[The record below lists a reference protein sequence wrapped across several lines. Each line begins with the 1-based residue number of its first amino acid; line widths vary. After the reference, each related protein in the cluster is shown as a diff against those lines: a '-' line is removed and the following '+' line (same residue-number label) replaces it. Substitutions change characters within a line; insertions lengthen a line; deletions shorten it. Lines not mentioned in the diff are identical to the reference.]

1 MTTAEKTAYITGKL
15 SEICDYLRIDTGDDD
30 TIVTADALA
39 AIEYIESA
47 VGTFN
52 EDDPTAF
59 LLLCAL
65 TQDFYDNR
73 ELMQSEQQLKKRQE
87 YTYQSIILQ
96 LRMKYELSQDGSE
109 EESE

>member
-1 MTTAEKTAYITGKL
+1 MTPAEKTAYVTAKL
-15 SEICDYLRIDTGDDD
+15 GDICDYLRIDTGDDD
-30 TIVTADALA
+30 TIVTQDALA

-47 VGTFN
+47 VGEFN
-52 EDDPTAF
+52 QDDSTAI
-59 LLLCAL
+59 LLMYAL

-96 LRMKYELSQDGSE
+96 LRMKYESKQ
-109 EESE
+109 EES

>member
-1 MTTAEKTAYITGKL
+1 MTPAEKTAFVAAKL
-15 SEICDYLRIDTGDDD
+15 KDICDYLRVDVGDDD
-30 TIVTADALA
+30 TIVTQDALA

-47 VGTFN
+47 VGEFN
-52 EDDPTAF
+52 ADDSTAV
-59 LLLCAL
+59 LLMYAL

-96 LRMKYELSQDGSE
+96 LRMKYESRQ
-109 EESE
+109 EESS

>member
-1 MTTAEKTAYITGKL
+1 MTPAEKTAFVAAKL
-15 SEICDYLRIDTGDDD
+15 SDICNYLRIDVGDDD
-30 TIVTADALA
+30 TIVTQDALA

-47 VGTFN
+47 VGEFN
-52 EDDPTAF
+52 QDDSTA
-59 LLLCAL
+59 LLLMYAL

-96 LRMKYELSQDGSE
+96 LRMKYESRQ
-109 EESE
+109 EESS

>member
-1 MTTAEKTAYITGKL
+1 MTPEEKATYVNGKL
-15 SEICDYLRIDTGDDD
+15 GDICDYLRIDTGDDD
-30 TIVTADALA
+30 TIVAQDALA

-47 VGTFN
+47 VGEFN
-52 EDDPTAF
+52 KDDSTAV
-59 LLLCAL
+59 LLMYAL

-96 LRMKYELSQDGSE
+96 LRMKYESKQ
-109 EESE
+109 EES

>member
-1 MTTAEKTAYITGKL
+1 MTPVEKTAFVAAKL
-15 SEICDYLRIDTGDDD
+15 SDICDYLRIDVGDDD
-30 TIVTADALA
+30 TLATQDALA

-47 VGTFN
+47 VGEFN
-52 EDDPTAF
+52 QDDPTA
-59 LLLCAL
+59 LLLMYAL

-96 LRMKYELSQDGSE
+96 LRMKYESRQEEGS
-109 EESE
+109 